1 MKCKI
6 AQCRSI
12 CPLVCDRGYRL
23 RGNINSVQVG
33 VLVCDRTETKTVV
46 KGARDAASH
55 GRGEGVGEQKG
66 PAQTL
71 PVNGQTLLIGEES
84 KTERE
89 RTVNDCQRRK
99 QKWESLREIHSE
111 KNCNCDLKNVHVFF
125 KVWWRQGMRDVT
137 ACARPCHTSPP
148 SALSYLP
155 APLYLLPPFAALL
168 YLFIPTTSSSHS
180 QGLVGWSKR
189 HCFLLC

>member
-125 KVWWRQGMRDVT
+125 KVWWRQGMRDCVCT
-137 ACARPCHTSPP
+137 PLPHLSSFRSLLPTRPSVSSTSVCCSAVFIYSHHLLLPLSGP
-148 SALSYLP
+148 SRLEQ
-155 APLYLLPPFAALL
+155 APLPSL
-168 YLFIPTTSSSHS
+168 
-180 QGLVGWSKR
+180 
-189 HCFLLC
+189 